1 MNKFLSVLS
10 VFATC
15 LSYRPHLQWLKI
27 RHAKVKKAV
36 SLIAAMVS
44 LSVKMDQSV
53 HLRKFVNRVRA

>member
-27 RHAKVKKAV
+27 RHAAVKRRYL
-36 SLIAAMVS
+36 SL
-44 LSVKMDQSV
+44 QQW
-53 HLRKFVNRVRA
+53 